1 MRGAVR
7 TMASSSKAHASI
19 PVVSRRASSSAESNL
34 ARAHAQFA
42 ASFAD
47 IFSAVSLAVSHSART
62 VAAGAS
68 GTSARVLILAH
79 AAKAPAASAGFRFRL
94 GFRIGSAPFE
104 AVAKQVSRAY
114 SASTAEWMGSPRSIP
129 FVGGSKPRGAISA
142 YAQSAFIAPWP
153 VISPAHRVIAGCSA
167 AVASRSAAVA
177 AATMISI
184 SHVVSPLTSP
194 PPNRGVR
201 HPRRVVALSADPP
214 VEVAVPV
221 GFDSREDV
229 TALLPS
235 PAPPLAPASTTARVT
250 PSFASA
256 VAMPAT
262 SRAPAPNA
270 NP

>member
-1 MRGAVR
+1 
-7 TMASSSKAHASI
+7 MASSSPAHARVI
-19 PVVSRRASSSAESNL
+19 VVSRRASSSAESNL

-79 AAKAPAASAGFRFRL
+79 ATKAPAASAGFKFRL
-94 GFRIGSAPFE
+94 GFRVGSAPSTS

-129 FVGGSKPRGAISA
+129 FVGGSNPRGAISA

-153 VISPAHRVIAGCSA
+153 VISRAHREIAGCSA

-184 SHVVSPLTSP
+184 SQVVSPLTSP